1 MIRGALIAGL
11 LVLFGCETNFVPRT
25 LVDDYRVFGVVTEPP
40 AAYPTST
47 VTLTV
52 VDTGETDLTYDW
64 TLCPV
69 AIGALLNFACLAPDL
84 EQHFTTDDP
93 ELVVDFG
100 PAGVDLLGTLI
111 AWFSNQ
117 PGGSDACDADCMAMA
132 MGRVLDVQFTVRTKR
147 GEDTLFTTVRT
158 VRVQADAQDL
168 NTNPVI
174 EFLGVDGD
182 GEGGMVRPGAEL
194 ALRLEVDPTSL
205 QTFTRAIGQQDTEEG
220 QVSWYAT
227 SGEFDAT
234 FTFGAVH
241 ENRLVLPAD
250 LGGDGVHIF
259 VSLRDGRGGFA
270 FAERVLPLAP

>member
-1 MIRGALIAGL
+1 MIRAAFIAGL
-11 LVLFGCETNFVPRT
+11 FVLVGCETNFVPRT

-52 VDTGETDLTYDW
+52 KDTGETGLTYDW

-69 AIGALLNFACLAPDL
+69 SIGALLNFACLDPAL
-84 EQHFTTDDP
+84 EHRFTTDGP

-100 PAGVDLLGTLI
+100 PDGVNLLGTLI
-111 AWFSNQ
+111 AWFSTQ
-117 PGGSDACDADCMAMA
+117 PGGDDACDADCMAMA
-132 MGRVLDVQFTVRTKR
+132 MDRVLDVQFTVRTKR
-147 GEDTLFTTVRT
+147 GDQTLFTTVRN
-158 VRVQADAQDL
+158 VRVQAGAQEL

-182 GEGGMVRPGAEL
+182 GEGGMARPGAEL
-194 ALRLEVDPTSL
+194 ALRLEVESASL
-205 QTFTRAIGQQDTEEG
+205 QSFTRANGQQDTEEG

-250 LGGDGVHIF
+250 LAGDGVQVF
-259 VSLRDGRGGFA
+259 VGLRDGRGGFT